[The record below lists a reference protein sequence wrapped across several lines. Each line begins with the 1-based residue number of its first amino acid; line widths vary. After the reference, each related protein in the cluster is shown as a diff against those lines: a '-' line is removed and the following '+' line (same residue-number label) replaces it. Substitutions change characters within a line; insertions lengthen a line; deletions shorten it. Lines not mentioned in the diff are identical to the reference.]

1 MKRDLAENAAQNCA
15 SWAIGSASRRIRIAL
30 ELLPCLVAIAFLT
43 GCCHVPGARCRDWWR
58 NGFKVGP
65 NYCPPA
71 APVASQWIDYADPR
85 VKSEEQQLAQWWTI
99 FNDPTLN
106 SLIQT
111 AYQQNLTLREAGARI
126 LEARALLGIA
136 RGDLFPQE
144 QFAFG
149 EYSRIKVSENIANPP
164 PELWFSEW
172 TFGFSGSWEIDF
184 WGRFRRAIEA
194 AEAELDAS
202 VEDYDDVLVVLLS
215 DVAAAYIEYR
225 TFQQRLIYARANA
238 EIQRQSF
245 QLATDKFE
253 NGATTERDTHQARQV
268 LEETEALIPAL
279 EIGKRQ
285 AANRLCVLLGI
296 PPTNLE
302 AMLGAGSGIPTTT
315 PEVAVGVPAD
325 LVRRRPDVRRAERLV
340 AAQSARIGVAVS
352 DLFPHFSVLGTIGVE
367 AEQFGDLFKDGSMI
381 GEISPG
387 FRWDILN
394 YGRLVNNVRVQDARF
409 QQLAYAYQNQVLEA
423 GQEVE
428 DAIIVFLKSQEQT
441 RHLDASVVA
450 AERTVEITTEQYN
463 EGLVDFTAVYLFQ
476 TTLTEQQD
484 QWAVAQG
491 DIALG
496 LIAIYRAL
504 GGGWQIRL
512 AGDYSP
518 PVEPVEPQLL
528 EEMPT
533 PDAPQ
538 PPENDLQLQSFL
550 TETDEMTTM
559 EPELMDPASAPP
571 AESQTPLGIAAT

>member
-1 MKRDLAENAAQNCA
+1 L
-15 SWAIGSASRRIRIAL
+15 
-30 ELLPCLVAIAFLT
+30 
-43 GCCHVPGARCRDWWR
+43 R

-85 VKSEEQQLAQWWTI
+85 VKDEEQQLAQWWSI
-99 FNDPTLN
+99 FDDPILN

-111 AYQQNLTLREAGARI
+111 TYQQNLTLREAGARI

-149 EYSRIKVSENIANPP
+149 EYARIKVSENIANPP

-172 TFGFSGSWEIDF
+172 TFGLSGSWEIDF

-215 DVAAAYIEYR
+215 DVASNYVQYR

-279 EIGKRQ
+279 EVGRRQ

-302 AMLGAGSGIPTTT
+302 AMLGAGSGIPTT
-315 PEVAVGVPAD
+315 PPDVAVGVPAD

-352 DLFPHFSVLGTIGVE
+352 DLFPHLSVLGTIGVE
-367 AEQFGDLFKDGSMI
+367 AEQFGDLFKSGSMI

-428 DAIIVFLKSQEQT
+428 DAIIVFLKSQEQA
-441 RHLDASVVA
+441 RHLDASVDA
-450 AERTVEITTEQYN
+450 AARTVEITTEQYN

-484 QWAVAQG
+484 QWAVSQG

-512 AGDYSP
+512 DGGFSP
-518 PVEPVEPQLL
+518 PVEPVQPQLL

-533 PDAPQ
+533 PDAPR
-538 PPENDLQLQSFL
+538 PPQNDIQLQSFL
-550 TETDEMTTM
+550 TQSDEVTTM
-559 EPELMDPASAPP
+559 EPELMTSASAPP
-571 AESQTPLGIAAT
+571 TELPTQLSFAATRGSL